1 LNEGLKSQIMIVVSA
16 IHQHFKRLI
25 NNEIPPQTLL

>member
-1 LNEGLKSQIMIVVSA
+1 MIVVSA